1 MTYWFFFNGYRS
13 KCSIILFPFFIL
25 ICLFNLLL
33 SLPSLFLSSL
43 VRSLSV
49 VNLFIPSLSNLVVW
63 CSLDFDCFILSM
75 WLSSWPIVIPLKKTF
90 LSRALQYYFV
100 VNNICVGQFYG
111 PFSNG
116 LLVYFHAN
124 PYCLNYFSLISKF
137 LYWIEQILLY
147 L

>member
-1 MTYWFFFNGYRS
+1 MSDNFYVWLTGFSLMVIGLSALSF
-13 KCSIILFPFFIL
+13 CSPFLFWSVCL
-25 ICLFNLLL
+25 ICFFHFLHCSYLVLSEVCLLL
-33 SLPSLFLSSL
+33 
-43 VRSLSV
+43 
-49 VNLFIPSLSNLVVW
+49 NLFIPSLSNLVVW

-90 LSRALQYYFV
+90 LSHALQYYFV

-116 LLVYFHAN
+116 LSVYFHAN

-137 LYWIEQILLY
+137 LY
-147 L
+147 